1 MSNEPRNE
9 FRRDPATHQLVI
21 CKDNQ
26 LALHHDG
33 VDTDYMIELDAE
45 SEPGKVTVHY
55 AFDPEK
61 NLTDVQKDIIVEDT
75 RKMVSEMFSETLGG
89 DE

>member
-1 MSNEPRNE
+1 MSEKRNE
-9 FRRDPATHQLVI
+9 FSRDPETHQLVL

-33 VDTDYMIELDAE
+33 VDVDYMIELDAE

-55 AFDPEK
+55 AFDPEVT
-61 NLTDVQKDIIVEDT
+61 LTDAQKDMIVEDT
-75 RKMVSEMFSETLGG
+75 RKMVGEMFSETFGG